1 MAMPLQ
7 PYSVGST
14 YSAVW
19 LGVMPYY
26 GLITLRLYSQNWLLS
41 IPFQK
46 QSLASVL
53 QLPIFIP
60 CFTLPT
66 RKPPPPSPSQD

>member
-7 PYSVGST
+7 PYFVGPT

-26 GLITLRLYSQNWLLS
+26 ELIILRLYSQNWLFS

-46 QSLASVL
+46 LSLASVL
-53 QLPIFIP
+53 QLPIYMP

-66 RKPPPPSPSQD
+66 RKPPLPSPSH